1 MYPFFKKF
9 RNLVGLFLIAGILI
23 LVNIISS
30 YFYGSIDLTEE
41 KRFTL
46 TPATVKML
54 KELPDV
60 VYVRVLLEGEFPTGF
75 KRLQQSTIEM
85 LDQFA
90 GESGFVEYQFED
102 PNAGSIEEIN
112 AQREALKKD
121 GLLPTN
127 LFVRSG
133 SENKEQIIYPYAIF
147 NYGERK
153 VAVNL
158 LENSADQ
165 DQDAKLSN
173 SISLLE
179 YKFANAIQK
188 LRYKDRKNIVLTT
201 GHGELETEY
210 TKSLMGFLYPF
221 YNIGR
226 INLDSVAQIN
236 PDIDLLIMARP
247 TIGFEEKD
255 KFKIDQ
261 FIMNGGKAMFFI
273 DGIAMSLDSLGERE
287 EYIPEPLDVKLG
299 DLLFEYGVRIEPN
312 LVLDLECSRIPQVI
326 GRQGGKPQIELFPW
340 YYHPLMASK
349 NNHPITNHIDRVN
362 LEFVSTIDTLKTEE
376 AVRKT
381 ILLNSSQYSRYQL
394 APMKISFDI
403 LRYKP
408 EPDKFN
414 KPNLP
419 VAVLLE
425 GNFSSLYK
433 NRVTEEMNNTLQA
446 LNMEFKP
453 KSDPTA
459 IIVVADGDLP
469 KNLYDKE
476 TGKSAPMGYS
486 RWEKLNFEGNKDFML
501 NAVEYLIDPNHVLVA
516 RSKQYKL
523 RLLDKVKS
531 EKEKTFWQFFNIG
544 IPVIILCLLG
554 VFNHYYRKRK
564 YIKL

>member
-1 MYPFFKKF
+1 MYPFLKKF
-9 RNLVGLFLIAGILI
+9 RNLVGLFLLAGILI

-102 PNAGSIEEIN
+102 PNAGTIEEIN

-210 TKSLMGFLYPF
+210 TKS
-221 YNIGR
+221 
-226 INLDSVAQIN
+226 
-236 PDIDLLIMARP
+236 
-247 TIGFEEKD
+247 
-255 KFKIDQ
+255 
-261 FIMNGGKAMFFI
+261 
-273 DGIAMSLDSLGERE
+273 
-287 EYIPEPLDVKLG
+287 
-299 DLLFEYGVRIEPN
+299 
-312 LVLDLECSRIPQVI
+312 
-326 GRQGGKPQIELFPW
+326 
-340 YYHPLMASK
+340 
-349 NNHPITNHIDRVN
+349 
-362 LEFVSTIDTLKTEE
+362 
-376 AVRKT
+376 
-381 ILLNSSQYSRYQL
+381 
-394 APMKISFDI
+394 
-403 LRYKP
+403 
-408 EPDKFN
+408 
-414 KPNLP
+414 
-419 VAVLLE
+419 
-425 GNFSSLYK
+425 
-433 NRVTEEMNNTLQA
+433 
-446 LNMEFKP
+446 
-453 KSDPTA
+453 
-459 IIVVADGDLP
+459 
-469 KNLYDKE
+469 
-476 TGKSAPMGYS
+476 
-486 RWEKLNFEGNKDFML
+486 
-501 NAVEYLIDPNHVLVA
+501 
-516 RSKQYKL
+516 
-523 RLLDKVKS
+523 
-531 EKEKTFWQFFNIG
+531 
-544 IPVIILCLLG
+544 
-554 VFNHYYRKRK
+554 
-564 YIKL
+564 